1 MVKLE
6 KIGTLK
12 TYPAAKIDSSRIG
25 IGFEKLDRDVFDPEK
40 AYEKLGEL
48 GVKWVRIQSG
58 WQRTETQRGVY
69 DFAWIDSIV
78 DNIIARG
85 MTPWVCLCYGNQLYD
100 PFAATVFGA
109 VGCPP
114 IHTEEQRAAWA
125 AYVSA
130 FAAHFKGRV
139 RHYEVWNEPN
149 GKWCWK
155 HGVNPT
161 ELGEFT
167 IATAKA
173 VKAAD
178 ADAYLIGGVSCAH
191 DVAFLNGALQTGMGD
206 WIDAVSHHEYTLT
219 ETDIVEKMRAMRGI
233 LDQYNPKLEI
243 IQGESGSQSRS
254 DGHGA
259 LRYADWT
266 PLAQAKE
273 LLRHL
278 VTDLYCGAKFTSY
291 FSCMDMIEALRGE
304 VGNKA
309 SYLDYG
315 YFGVLGA
322 EFDENGVSVGEYA
335 PKPSY
340 YALQNLASFLSG
352 EIAPADVPVTF
363 LRELPERAAQPR
375 DAEFAECVTAGFR
388 LANGAYAYAYW
399 KNSDVT
405 TNDFCGTV
413 TLSASFKERLPVHL
427 VDLMDGAVYALPE
440 ATCGITKYNNYKFS
454 RFIIKDYPLFLVFGD
469 LPEMR
474 EERN

>member
-6 KIGTLK
+6 KIGTVRPK
-12 TYPAAKIDSSRIG
+12 AACEISASPLG

-40 AYEKLGEL
+40 AYEKLAKI

-58 WQRTETQRGVY
+58 WQRTEREKGVY

-78 DNIIARG
+78 DNLIARG
-85 MTPWVCLCYGNQLYD
+85 MTPWVCLCYGNDLYD
-100 PFAATVFGA
+100 ERAASVFGA

-114 IHTEEQRAAWA
+114 IHTEEQRAAWR
-125 AYVSA
+125 AYVGA
-130 FAAHFKGRV
+130 FAAHFRGRV

-149 GKWCWK
+149 GQWCWK
-155 HGVNPT
+155 HGVNAT

-167 IATAKA
+167 IDTAKA

-178 ADAYLIGGVSCAH
+178 PDAYLIGGVSCAH
-191 DVAFLNGALQTGMGD
+191 DVAFLNRALQTGMGD
-206 WIDAVSHHEYTLT
+206 WLDAVSHHEYTLT
-219 ETDIVEKMRAMRGI
+219 ETDILEKTRAMRGL
-233 LDQYNPKLEI
+233 LDLYNPRLEI

-259 LRYADWT
+259 LRFADWT
-266 PLAQAKE
+266 PRAQAKE

-278 VTDLYCGAKFTSY
+278 VTDLAAGVKFTSY

-322 EFDENGVSVGEYA
+322 EFDENGFSSGEYA

-340 YALQNLASFLSG
+340 YALQSLAAIFAG
-352 EIAPADVPVTF
+352 HPMPVDPPVTF
-363 LRELPERAAQPR
+363 LRELPVKAWQPR
-375 DAEFAECVTAGFR
+375 DTEFAECVTAGFR
-388 LANGAYAYAYW
+388 LDSGAWLYAYW

-405 TNDFCGTV
+405 TGDFCGTV
-413 TLSASFKERLPVHL
+413 TLSASFRESLPVHL
-427 VDLMDGAVYALPE
+427 IDPMDGAVFALPGE
-440 ATCGITKYNNYKFS
+440 TCRISAHHNYKLP
-454 RFIIKDYPLFLVFGD
+454 RFVIRDYPLFLLFGE
-469 LPEMR
+469 LPELS
-474 EERN
+474 